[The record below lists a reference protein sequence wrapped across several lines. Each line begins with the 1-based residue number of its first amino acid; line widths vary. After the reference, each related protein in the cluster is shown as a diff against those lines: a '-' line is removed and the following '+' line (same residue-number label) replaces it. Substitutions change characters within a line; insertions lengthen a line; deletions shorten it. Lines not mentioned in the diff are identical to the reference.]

1 MLNSNEIAKIEASQD
16 RQGKIRNTA
25 FKVMKSSGF
34 NNIAQRIHNGDR
46 LTKPEVQEVF
56 DAAESIHP
64 IPKNKLK
71 LVFWALVN
79 PLQYRHFNQFGQEL
93 K

>member
-1 MLNSNEIAKIEASQD
+1 MLNSNEIEKIEASQG

-25 FKVMKSSGF
+25 FKVMQKAGL
-34 NNIAQRIHNGDR
+34 NNIARNIFNGDK
-46 LTKPEVQEVF
+46 LTKMEIQAVF
-56 DAAESIHP
+56 DAAKDIKP
-64 IPKNKLK
+64 IPSDKAK
-71 LVFWALVN
+71 LVFWALIN